1 MKAFIL
7 VGGLG
12 TRLSRLG
19 LNIPKPMIEFNGKPF
34 LEYLIRRLMRFN
46 IEEIVLCVGFGAN
59 VVRDYFQDGRKWG
72 VSIDYAIENSPLGTG
87 GAIKN
92 AEPFAVAENLILNGD
107 SYLALNF
114 TEMLAFHRAKAALVT
129 LACTPIANPLDYGT
143 IQIDAENRI
152 TAFAE
157 KVPGETGLINGGI
170 YLFARAAFEL
180 IPSQQKISVEQE
192 TFPKAVATGNCF
204 AFITNDYF
212 IDIGTPERLEKAQ
225 IELPGKIDN

>member
-1 MKAFIL
+1 MRAFIL

-34 LEYLIRRLMRFN
+34 LEYLIRRLVRFN
-46 IEEIVLCVGFGAN
+46 IEEIVLCAGFGAK
-59 VVRDYFQDGRKWG
+59 VVQDYFQDGRKWG
-72 VSIDYAIENSPLGTG
+72 VSIEYAIEPSPLGTG

-92 AEPFAVAENLILNGD
+92 AEKFAVEENLILNGD
-107 SYLALNF
+107 SYLTLDF
-114 TEMLAFHRAKAALVT
+114 TGMLAFHRAKAALVT

-143 IQIDAENRI
+143 IQIDSENRI

-157 KVPGETGLINGGI
+157 KVPGQTGLINGGI
-170 YLFARAAFEL
+170 YLFARAAFKL
-180 IPSQQKISVEQE
+180 IPPQQKISVEQD
-192 TFPKAVATGNCF
+192 TFPKAVATRNCF
-204 AFITNDYF
+204 AFITNGYF

-225 IELPGKIDN
+225 IELLEKIE